1 MEREGEEVHLDTEEA
16 SGGDKD
22 KSMSYVLVIG
32 TLLAIL
38 ALSAIWITGAYKAD
52 RAVPAP
58 PHAAA
63 SPAMP

>member
-1 MEREGEEVHLDTEEA
+1 MEREGDEVHLDTEEA

-38 ALSAIWITGAYKAD
+38 ALSVIWITGAYKAD

-58 PHAAA
+58 PQAAA

>member
-38 ALSAIWITGAYKAD
+38 ALSAIWITGAYKAG

-58 PHAAA
+58 PQAAA
-63 SPAMP
+63 SPAMQ